1 MTIHLIRYCI
11 KKFPDVTDRLRNRQ
25 DISSTDFLME
35 RNCIFQVL
43 TMKEQVLPAHIRKA
57 KIYNF
62 MIPFVDVVYDGD
74 DYEFE
79 ISLELKDPCC
89 FGFKVVY
96 HNGSFLLLQN
106 IESIDIPCVPGMEY
120 IENDE
125 ELYDRE
131 PFTVEVGNT
140 EDIDKIAD
148 ILRELGD
155 HYLEEDVASIPL
167 SLTAY
172 MKVTSFNPVVY
183 EVCYMDKEIKQRTV
197 EEEKL
202 RKEVV
207 QELLIYQG

>member
-1 MTIHLIRYCI
+1 MNL
-11 KKFPDVTDRLRNRQ
+11 KFPLSQR
-25 DISSTDFLME
+25 
-35 RNCIFQVL
+35 
-43 TMKEQVLPAHIRKA
+43 IRA
-57 KIYNF
+57 AL
-62 MIPFVDVVYDGD
+62 D
-74 DYEFE
+74 
-79 ISLELKDPCC
+79 LK
-89 FGFKVVY
+89 
-96 HNGSFLLLQN
+96 Q
-106 IESIDIPCVPGMEY
+106 Y
-120 IENDE
+120 IIDE

-183 EVCYMDKEIKQRTV
+183 EVCYMDKERKQRTV

-202 RKEVV
+202 RKEAV

>member
-1 MTIHLIRYCI
+1 
-11 KKFPDVTDRLRNRQ
+11 
-25 DISSTDFLME
+25 
-35 RNCIFQVL
+35 
-43 TMKEQVLPAHIRKA
+43 
-57 KIYNF
+57 

-79 ISLELKDPCC
+79 ISLEPKDPCC

-106 IESIDIPCVPGMEY
+106 IESIDISCVPGMEY

-183 EVCYMDKEIKQRTV
+183 EVCYMDKERKQRTV

-202 RKEVV
+202 RKEAV
-207 QELLIYQG
+207 QELLIYQGYISNIFWGCEKTQSSFFTSPFFTFKYIRERSYANGFFMGAVI

>member
-1 MTIHLIRYCI
+1 
-11 KKFPDVTDRLRNRQ
+11 
-25 DISSTDFLME
+25 
-35 RNCIFQVL
+35 
-43 TMKEQVLPAHIRKA
+43 
-57 KIYNF
+57 

-79 ISLELKDPCC
+79 ISLEPKDPCC

-106 IESIDIPCVPGMEY
+106 IESIDISCVPGMEY

-131 PFTVEVGNT
+131 PFTIEVGNT

-167 SLTAY
+167 SL
-172 MKVTSFNPVVY
+172 
-183 EVCYMDKEIKQRTV
+183 R
-197 EEEKL
+197 
-202 RKEVV
+202 
-207 QELLIYQG
+207 

>member
-1 MTIHLIRYCI
+1 MKKTKRKHLKLC
-11 KKFPDVTDRLRNRQ
+11 
-25 DISSTDFLME
+25 
-35 RNCIFQVL
+35 
-43 TMKEQVLPAHIRKA
+43 
-57 KIYNF
+57 
-62 MIPFVDVVYDGD
+62 
-74 DYEFE
+74 
-79 ISLELKDPCC
+79 
-89 FGFKVVY
+89 
-96 HNGSFLLLQN
+96 LLLLFMVLGCFAITNVRTTTLQASSRTFKSN
-106 IESIDIPCVPGMEY
+106 GRTYMEKH
-120 IENDE
+120 NDNT
-125 ELYDRE
+125 LKYDRE

-183 EVCYMDKEIKQRTV
+183 EVCYMDKERKQRTV

-202 RKEVV
+202 RKEAV

>member
-1 MTIHLIRYCI
+1 MKTSRPFKSNGRTY
-11 KKFPDVTDRLRNRQ
+11 
-25 DISSTDFLME
+25 ME
-35 RNCIFQVL
+35 KHNDN
-43 TMKEQVLPAHIRKA
+43 T
-57 KIYNF
+57 
-62 MIPFVDVVYDGD
+62 
-74 DYEFE
+74 
-79 ISLELKDPCC
+79 LK
-89 FGFKVVY
+89 
-96 HNGSFLLLQN
+96 
-106 IESIDIPCVPGMEY
+106 
-120 IENDE
+120 
-125 ELYDRE
+125 YDRE

-183 EVCYMDKEIKQRTV
+183 EVCYMDKERKQRTV

-202 RKEVV
+202 RKEAV

>member
-1 MTIHLIRYCI
+1 MKNTKRKHLKLC
-11 KKFPDVTDRLRNRQ
+11 
-25 DISSTDFLME
+25 
-35 RNCIFQVL
+35 
-43 TMKEQVLPAHIRKA
+43 
-57 KIYNF
+57 
-62 MIPFVDVVYDGD
+62 
-74 DYEFE
+74 
-79 ISLELKDPCC
+79 
-89 FGFKVVY
+89 
-96 HNGSFLLLQN
+96 LLLLFMVLGWFAITNVRTTTVQASSRTFKSN
-106 IESIDIPCVPGMEY
+106 GRTYMEKH
-120 IENDE
+120 NDNT
-125 ELYDRE
+125 LKYDRE

-183 EVCYMDKEIKQRTV
+183 EVCYMDKERKQRTV

-202 RKEVV
+202 RKEAV

>member
-1 MTIHLIRYCI
+1 
-11 KKFPDVTDRLRNRQ
+11 
-25 DISSTDFLME
+25 
-35 RNCIFQVL
+35 
-43 TMKEQVLPAHIRKA
+43 
-57 KIYNF
+57 

-79 ISLELKDPCC
+79 ISLEPKDPCC

-96 HNGSFLLLQN
+96 HNGSSLLLQN
-106 IESIDIPCVPGMEY
+106 IESIDISCVPGMEY

-172 MKVTSFNPVVY
+172 TGTKREMRKNSIEFFHIPFFHVQIYQRKELCQWIFHGS
-183 EVCYMDKEIKQRTV
+183 CYLSCWVRLQIQSVMFSAVQRKI
-197 EEEKL
+197 KL
-202 RKEVV
+202 R
-207 QELLIYQG
+207 

>member
-1 MTIHLIRYCI
+1 
-11 KKFPDVTDRLRNRQ
+11 
-25 DISSTDFLME
+25 
-35 RNCIFQVL
+35 
-43 TMKEQVLPAHIRKA
+43 
-57 KIYNF
+57 

-79 ISLELKDPCC
+79 ISLEPKDPCC

-96 HNGSFLLLQN
+96 HNGSF
-106 IESIDIPCVPGMEY
+106 
-120 IENDE
+120 
-125 ELYDRE
+125 
-131 PFTVEVGNT
+131 
-140 EDIDKIAD
+140 

-183 EVCYMDKEIKQRTV
+183 EVCYMDKERKQRTV

-202 RKEVV
+202 RKEAV

>member
-1 MTIHLIRYCI
+1 
-11 KKFPDVTDRLRNRQ
+11 
-25 DISSTDFLME
+25 
-35 RNCIFQVL
+35 
-43 TMKEQVLPAHIRKA
+43 MKL
-57 KIYNF
+57 
-62 MIPFVDVVYDGD
+62 
-74 DYEFE
+74 
-79 ISLELKDPCC
+79 C
-89 FGFKVVY
+89 
-96 HNGSFLLLQN
+96 LLLLFMVQGCFAITN
-106 IESIDIPCVPGMEY
+106 VRTTTVQASSRTFQSNGRTYMEKHNDNTLNMEY

-148 ILRELGD
+148 IPRELGD

-183 EVCYMDKEIKQRTV
+183 EVCYMDKERKQRTV

-202 RKEVV
+202 RKEAV

>member
-1 MTIHLIRYCI
+1 MKNTKRKHLKLC
-11 KKFPDVTDRLRNRQ
+11 
-25 DISSTDFLME
+25 
-35 RNCIFQVL
+35 
-43 TMKEQVLPAHIRKA
+43 
-57 KIYNF
+57 
-62 MIPFVDVVYDGD
+62 
-74 DYEFE
+74 
-79 ISLELKDPCC
+79 
-89 FGFKVVY
+89 
-96 HNGSFLLLQN
+96 LLLLFMVLGCFAITNVRTTTVQASSRTFKSN
-106 IESIDIPCVPGMEY
+106 GRTYMEKH
-120 IENDE
+120 NDNT
-125 ELYDRE
+125 LKYDCE

-183 EVCYMDKEIKQRTV
+183 EVCYMDKERKQRTV

-202 RKEVV
+202 RKEAV

>member
-1 MTIHLIRYCI
+1 
-11 KKFPDVTDRLRNRQ
+11 
-25 DISSTDFLME
+25 ME
-35 RNCIFQVL
+35 
-43 TMKEQVLPAHIRKA
+43 H
-57 KIYNF
+57 
-62 MIPFVDVVYDGD
+62 
-74 DYEFE
+74 
-79 ISLELKDPCC
+79 
-89 FGFKVVY
+89 
-96 HNGSFLLLQN
+96 
-106 IESIDIPCVPGMEY
+106 

-125 ELYDRE
+125 ELYDCE

-172 MKVTSFNPVVY
+172 MKVASFNPVVY
-183 EVCYMDKEIKQRTV
+183 EVCYMDKERKKRTV

-202 RKEVV
+202 RKEAV

>member
-1 MTIHLIRYCI
+1 
-11 KKFPDVTDRLRNRQ
+11 
-25 DISSTDFLME
+25 
-35 RNCIFQVL
+35 
-43 TMKEQVLPAHIRKA
+43 
-57 KIYNF
+57 
-62 MIPFVDVVYDGD
+62 MIPFVDVVYDVD

-79 ISLELKDPCC
+79 ISLEPKDPCC

-106 IESIDIPCVPGMEY
+106 IESIDISCVPGMEY

-183 EVCYMDKEIKQRTV
+183 EVCYMDKERKQRTV

-202 RKEVV
+202 RKEAV

>member
-1 MTIHLIRYCI
+1 MKNTKRKHL
-11 KKFPDVTDRLRNRQ
+11 
-25 DISSTDFLME
+25 
-35 RNCIFQVL
+35 
-43 TMKEQVLPAHIRKA
+43 
-57 KIYNF
+57 KI
-62 MIPFVDVVYDGD
+62 
-74 DYEFE
+74 
-79 ISLELKDPCC
+79 C
-89 FGFKVVY
+89 
-96 HNGSFLLLQN
+96 LLLLFMVLGCFAITNVRTTTVQTSSRTFKSN
-106 IESIDIPCVPGMEY
+106 GRTYMEKH
-120 IENDE
+120 NDNT
-125 ELYDRE
+125 LKYDRE

-183 EVCYMDKEIKQRTV
+183 EVCYMDKERKQRTV

-202 RKEVV
+202 RKEAV

>member
-1 MTIHLIRYCI
+1 
-11 KKFPDVTDRLRNRQ
+11 
-25 DISSTDFLME
+25 
-35 RNCIFQVL
+35 
-43 TMKEQVLPAHIRKA
+43 MKL
-57 KIYNF
+57 
-62 MIPFVDVVYDGD
+62 
-74 DYEFE
+74 
-79 ISLELKDPCC
+79 C
-89 FGFKVVY
+89 
-96 HNGSFLLLQN
+96 LLLLFMVLGCFAITNVRTTTVQASSRTFKSN
-106 IESIDIPCVPGMEY
+106 GRTYMEKHNDNTLNMEY

-148 ILRELGD
+148 IPRELGD

-183 EVCYMDKEIKQRTV
+183 EVCYMDKERKQRTV
-197 EEEKL
+197 EEEEL
-202 RKEVV
+202 RKEAE